1 MSMRPD
7 KFKDE
12 CGVFGVFGDP
22 EAANLAYLG
31 LHGLQHRGQEGAGI
45 AASDGKLIRCHRGN
59 GLVSD
64 VFGGS
69 EIASLRG
76 KVAIGHV
83 RYSTS
88 GEVSLRNVQP
98 FIARYRDG
106 QVAIAHNGNLVN
118 AGLLRDEMEQ
128 TGSIFNT
135 SSDTEV
141 VLHMLAGSRQGT
153 FVNRLVDALMQV
165 EGAYSMVLLT
175 EQTLVAVRD
184 PHGFRPLVLGRRGGA
199 WVVASETCALDLIGG
214 TFEREVKPGEMI
226 IIDADGVQSLMP
238 FPRRER
244 KACIFEHIY
253 FARPDSTV
261 FGRSVYGSRVA
272 LGRRAAQE
280 HPVEADVVI
289 PVPDSGVAGALG
301 YAEQSGIPYQLG
313 LIRSHYVGRTFI
325 EPTQQIRDF
334 GVKLKLAPVRDVIK
348 GKRVVL
354 VDDSLVRGT
363 TTRKVVRMLRDS
375 GALEVHLRITA
386 PPTKGSCYYGVDTPT
401 QDELIAHR
409 MEVDDI
415 RRYLGADSLGYLS
428 MAGLH
433 AVEGEDQGTFCEACF
448 SGEYPV
454 DPSAEW
460 VHRQMPLFVRDALE
474 ATREL
479 DQTMPSDM
487 NGEDTDIIPRDRM

>member
-1 MSMRPD
+1 MRPD

-12 CGVFGVFGDP
+12 CGVFGIFGDP

-31 LHGLQHRGQEGAGI
+31 LHALQHRGKEGAGI
-45 AASDGKLIRCHRGN
+45 ACSDGKLIRCHRGN
-59 GLVSD
+59 GLVGE
-64 VFGGS
+64 VFSGS
-69 EIASLRG
+69 EIASLKG

-88 GEVSLRNVQP
+88 GESSVRNVQP

-118 AGLLRDEMEQ
+118 AGLVRDDLEQ
-128 TGSIFNT
+128 MGSIFNT

-141 VLHMLAGSRQGT
+141 VLHMLASSRQGT

-175 EQTLVAVRD
+175 EHTMVAVRD
-184 PHGFRPLVLGRRGGA
+184 PHGFRPLVLGRYGA
-199 WVVASETCALDLIGG
+199 SWVVASETCALDLIGA
-214 TFEREVKPGEMI
+214 TYEREVEPGEMI
-226 IIDADGVQSLMP
+226 IIDGDGVQSLMP

-244 KACIFEHIY
+244 RACIFEHIY

-261 FGRSVYGSRVA
+261 FGRSVYGSRLV
-272 LGRRAAQE
+272 LGRLTAEE
-280 HPVEADVVI
+280 HPVDADVVI
-289 PVPDSGVAGALG
+289 PVPDSGVAGGLG
-301 YAEQSGIPYQLG
+301 YAEHSGIPYQLG

-325 EPTQQIRDF
+325 EPSQQIRDF
-334 GVKLKLAPVRDVIK
+334 GVKLKLAPVREVIE
-348 GKRVVL
+348 GKRVIV

-363 TTRKVVRMLRDS
+363 TTRKVVRMLREC
-375 GALEVHLRITA
+375 GAKEVHLRITA
-386 PPTKGSCYYGVDTPT
+386 PPTTGSCYYGVDTPT

-409 MEVDDI
+409 MGVDDI
-415 RRYLGADSLGYLS
+415 RHFLGADSLGYLS
-428 MAGLH
+428 LDGLRSF
-433 AVEGEDQGTFCEACF
+433 EGPDENQFCEACF

-460 VHRQMPLFVRDALE
+460 VHRQMPLFVRDAIE
-474 ATREL
+474 ASQEIVQTTRL
-479 DQTMPSDM
+479 DQESRDAA
-487 NGEDTDIIPRDRM
+487 IIPRDRG

>member
-1 MSMRPD
+1 MGPVSGD
-7 KFKDE
+7 HFKDE

-22 EAANLAYLG
+22 EASNLAYLG

-69 EIASLRG
+69 EIGSLKGR
-76 KVAIGHV
+76 VAIGHV
-83 RYSTS
+83 RYSTT

-118 AGLLRDEMEQ
+118 AGLLRDELEQ

-141 VLHMLAGSRQGT
+141 VLHMLASSRQGT
-153 FVNRLVDALMQV
+153 FVNRLVDALMQL

-199 WVVASETCALDLIGG
+199 WVVASETCALELIGA
-214 TFEREVKPGEMI
+214 TFEREVEPGEMI
-226 IIDADGVQSLMP
+226 IIDVDGVQSLMP
-238 FPRRER
+238 FPRRDR

-253 FARPDSTV
+253 FARPDSVV
-261 FGRSVYGSRVA
+261 FGRSVYSTRIA
-272 LGRRAAQE
+272 LGKRTAEE
-280 HPVEADVVI
+280 HPVSADVVI
-289 PVPDSGVAGALG
+289 PVPDSGVAAALG
-301 YAEQSGIPYQLG
+301 YSEHSGVPYQMG

-325 EPTQQIRDF
+325 EPSQEIRDF
-334 GVKLKLAPVRDVIK
+334 GVKLKLSAVREIIR
-348 GKRVVL
+348 GKRVIV

-363 TTRKVVRMLRDS
+363 TTKKVVRMLREC
-375 GALEVHLRITA
+375 GALEVHLRIAA
-386 PPTKGSCYYGVDTPT
+386 PPTKSSCYYGVDTPT
-401 QDELIAHR
+401 QDELIAHQL
-409 MEVDDI
+409 EVDGI
-415 RRYLGADSLGYLS
+415 RKFLGADSLGYLS
-428 MAGLH
+428 IDGLR
-433 AVEGEDQGTFCEACF
+433 AVEGEDEGRFCEACF

-474 ATREL
+474 ASREL
-479 DQTMPSDM
+479 EQTSGIGNSVP
-487 NGEDTDIIPRDRM
+487 NAAIISRD